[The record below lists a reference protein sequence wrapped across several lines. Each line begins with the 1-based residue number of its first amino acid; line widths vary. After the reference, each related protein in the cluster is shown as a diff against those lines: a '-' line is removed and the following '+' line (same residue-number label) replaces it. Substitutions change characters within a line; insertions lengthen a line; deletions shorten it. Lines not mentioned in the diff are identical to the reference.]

1 MKKILLT
8 LFLLSSHC
16 FASETVKLKPDTDY
30 LYFSDSR
37 IQNVAVSDTKVITFE
52 PVYTYSGEISQILFS
67 ALKEGNANIE
77 IKTEKETLSY
87 GIEVVSGCNTLNDEF
102 SEFDI
107 PEVKTE
113 R

>member
-16 FASETVKLKPDTDY
+16 FASENVKLKPDTDY
-30 LYFSDSR
+30 FYFSDSQ
-37 IQNVAVSDTKVITFE
+37 IQNVSVSDTEVITFK
-52 PVYTYSGEISQILFS
+52 PVYTYTGEISQILFS

-87 GIEVVSGCNTLNDEF
+87 GIDVISGADDENNSF
-102 SEFDI
+102 TECDI